1 LVALYFTD
9 LRIRIGLHSGPVTA
23 GILRGE
29 KARFQL
35 FGETVNFTA
44 QMEHCGQPNK
54 IHISQQ
60 TADLL
65 VIAGKSSWIEPN
77 HESEFE
83 DIDTFWLSLRPGGNG
98 AQRSLSISDSGGSSN
113 GDSNRQDADLDI
125 LPDSSNDAVRTVRRG
140 SECSVDID
148 LLHQEQLVSTITP
161 ATFACRDGR
170 SRQEVDAKVQ
180 RLVSWNVELL
190 VRILKQIIA
199 TRRIVAAIN
208 KANNPIDLFA
218 FRREAEP
225 NDTVT
230 DVDVDKFNETLQG
243 RTVINEVVEIIDM
256 PDFDARTD
264 VEHLDFESIEICPM
278 VRSEINSFV
287 TTIAA
292 LYRDNPFHNFE
303 HASHVTMSVSKLLS
317 RIVAPERVLD
327 GNNDDSTENSGR
339 VLSSFASS
347 LHDHTYGITS
357 DPMTQFACVF
367 SALIHD
373 VDHPGIPNAQLVK
386 EQDPIAT
393 RYKNQSIAEQ
403 NSVDI
408 AWRLFMDN
416 DYTNFRNAL
425 CPTTYDMQHFRQ
437 LVVNSVMATDIVD
450 KELKELRNN
459 RWDVA
464 FQVTISNESV
474 RDQTSRK
481 ATIVIEHLIQASDVS
496 HTMQHWHVYIKW
508 NERFYHEMY
517 LAYLQGRSE
526 KDPSEFWYKGEIGFY
541 DFYIIPLAK
550 KLKDCGV
557 FGVSSDE
564 YIQYAMKNRAEWEQ
578 RGEEIVARMVEKYKK
593 MYSNQEG
600 FADL

>member
-1 LVALYFTD
+1 LICPCTD
-9 LRIRIGLHSGPVTA
+9 LGIRIGLHSGPVTA

-35 FGETVNFTA
+35 FGETVNFCA
-44 QMEHCGQPNK
+44 KMENTGKANR

-65 VIAGKSSWIEPN
+65 VHAGKSSWIEVKHDPA
-77 HESEFE
+77 FE
-83 DIDTFWLSLRPGGNG
+83 DIETFWLSLRPGGDG
-98 AQRSLSISDSGGSSN
+98 SRASERGSSE
-113 GDSNRQDADLDI
+113 GDSNQQ
-125 LPDSSNDAVRTVRRG
+125 
-140 SECSVDID
+140 DID
-148 LLHQEQLVSTITP
+148 DAHQHILDHAQEVEANGDDTDATRAKSINLS
-161 ATFACRDGR
+161 TFACRDTQTK
-170 SRQEVDAKVQ
+170 QEIDSKAQ
-180 RLVSWNVELL
+180 RLVTWNVEMLIRL
-190 VRILKQIIA
+190 LKQIIA
-199 TRRIVAAIN
+199 TRQTVEKNKVA
-208 KANNPIDLFA
+208 NPSELFG
-218 FRREAEP
+218 FRRGAEQVEQKKNPVDTP
-225 NDTVT
+225 NFL
-230 DVDVDKFNETLQG
+230 KGEQG
-243 RTVINEVVEIIDM
+243 TVINEVVEIIDM
-256 PDFDARTD
+256 PEFDASSD
-264 VEHLDFESIEICPM
+264 KEKLDANSVEVSDA

-317 RIVAPERVLD
+317 RIVAPDRVMR
-327 GNNDDSTENSGR
+327 GDDEEARPSLAST
-339 VLSSFASS
+339 

-386 EQDPIAT
+386 ENDPIAQ
-393 RYKNQSIAEQ
+393 RYNYQSIAEQ

-408 AWRLFMDN
+408 AWRLLMDTE
-416 DYTNFRNAL
+416 YSNFRKAL
-425 CPTTYDMQHFRQ
+425 CPTTEDMKHFRQ

-464 FQVTISNESV
+464 FQVTISNESL
-474 RDQTSRK
+474 RAQTSRK

-496 HTMQHWHVYIKW
+496 HTMQHWHVYTKW

-517 LAYLQGRSE
+517 LAYIHGRSD
-526 KDPSEFWYKGEIGFY
+526 KDPSEFWYKGEIGFFDY
-541 DFYIIPLAK
+541 YIIPLAK

-578 RGEEIVARMVEKYKK
+578 RGEEIVAKMVEKYRT
-593 MYSNQEG
+593 MYPNASGSSDE
-600 FADL
+600 DCIC